1 MSNQIQWFEDFDDN
15 GNTTWEGSSPFHDDG
30 VHFMWCIR
38 QRLVGNKIE
47 WYAAHDSELGG
58 ECNGVTWPT
67 IEEAKAAVQDAHD
80 DIIRTECGPQS
91 L

>member
-1 MSNQIQWFEDFDDN
+1 MQNSIQWAEDFDGNDN
-15 GNTTWEGSSPFHDDG
+15 STWAAPSPYHDDG
-30 VHFMWCIR
+30 VHFMWCLR

-58 ECNGVTWPT
+58 DCNGITWPT
-67 IEEAKAAVQDAHD
+67 IEAAKAAVQDAHD
-80 DIIRTECGPQS
+80 DIIRTEFRSQS